1 MEVKKTGSLTHNVL
15 FISFY
20 YVIGLRNSLT
30 PENRGPLFTYDDE
43 LKRHV
48 RLQAIS
54 HFSLVSIKEAVLFMW
69 AALSLRRC
77 AWAPLSFGAWSSLWW
92 LLVLWSTGSRHTA
105 FSSRST
111 WAQAF
116 GCMGL
121 VAPWP
126 VGSSQNRSWTGD
138 SRCKVDP

>member
-69 AALSLRRC
+69 AALSLRCC
-77 AWAPLSFGAWSSLWW
+77 AWAPLSFGAWSLLWW

-116 GCMGL
+116 RCMGL

-126 VGSSQNRSWTGD
+126 VGSSQTRS
-138 SRCKVDP
+138 